1 MIMAHK
7 LKIGVVGVGFGAQVH
22 IPAFQSEGLDVIAV
36 AARREE
42 RAKETAEK
50 FDIPNF
56 FSDYELMLEL
66 NDLDA
71 VSIATP
77 VHLHLPI
84 VLAALKAGKHVICEK
99 PFSTDQATA
108 KEMLNAAN
116 ESKKTAMI
124 AHEFRFSS
132 GRSRVKELID
142 EGHIGELQMA
152 LVTLVTGPRRPIK
165 PRPLTDRDV
174 AENGGGFL
182 FGLGSHYID
191 ALRQWFGE
199 ISSVSGTTRTHYP
212 DRINEETGNIVQS
225 NADDTFQFRVEFAS
239 GGWATMVASSAA
251 PYGPGGRMEVYGTD
265 GTLITPHV
273 GPGMNPPAHGKI
285 LAAKLGQE
293 SLNEETIP
301 DRLQPFEDDRDDR
314 LMPFRLLTREFL
326 RGIDEGISP
335 APNFY
340 DGYRCQQ
347 ILDGIRESSLTGN
360 EVQIEL

>member
-1 MIMAHK
+1 MMANK

-36 AARREE
+36 TARREE
-42 RAKETAEK
+42 RAKETAK
-50 FDIPNF
+50 NFDIPNF
-56 FSDYELMLEL
+56 FSDYESMLQL
-66 NDLDA
+66 DDLDA

-77 VHLHLPI
+77 VHLHLPV

-108 KEMLNAAN
+108 KQMLDAAN
-116 ESKKTAMI
+116 ASTQTTMI

-142 EGHIGELQMA
+142 EGYIGELQMA

-199 ISSVSGTTRTHYP
+199 ITAVSGTTRTHYP
-212 DRINEETGNIVQS
+212 DRINQDTGDTVQS
-225 NADDTFQFRVEFAS
+225 NADDTFQFTVRFAR
-239 GGWATMVASSAA
+239 GGWATMVGSSAA
-251 PYGPGGRMEVYGTD
+251 PYGPGGRMEVYGSD
-265 GTLITPHV
+265 GTLITPHA

-285 LAAKLGQE
+285 LAAKLGDE
-293 SLNEETIP
+293 SLSEETIP
-301 DRLQPFEDDRDDR
+301 DRLQPFADDRDDR

-326 RGIDEGISP
+326 HGIEEGISP

-347 ILDGIRESSLTGN
+347 ILDGIRESDLTGN
-360 EVQIEL
+360 EVQIDL

>member
-1 MIMAHK
+1 MANR

-36 AARREE
+36 TARREE

-50 FDIPNF
+50 FNIPSF
-56 FSDYELMLEL
+56 FSDYESMLKL
-66 NDLDA
+66 DDLDA

-77 VHLHLPI
+77 VQLHLPV

-108 KEMLNAAN
+108 KQMLDVAN
-116 ESKKTAMI
+116 ESKQTAMI

-132 GRSRVKELID
+132 GRTRVKELID
-142 EGHIGELQMA
+142 EGYIGELHMA
-152 LVTLVTGPRRPIK
+152 LVTLVTGPKRPVK
-165 PRPLTDRDV
+165 PRSLTDRDI

-199 ISSVSGTTRTHYP
+199 ITAVSGKTEAHYP
-212 DRINEETGNIVQS
+212 DRLNQDTGDIVQS
-225 NADDTFQFRVEFAS
+225 NADDTFQFTVQFAN
-239 GGWATMVASSAA
+239 GGWATMVGSSAA
-251 PYGPGGRMEVYGTD
+251 PYGPGGRMEVYGSD
-265 GTLITPHV
+265 GTLVTPHTS
-273 GPGMNPPAHGKI
+273 PGMNPPAHGTI
-285 LAAKLGQE
+285 FAAKVG
-293 SLNEETIP
+293 EENLSEQTIP
-301 DRLQPFEDDRDDR
+301 DRLQPFTDDRDNR

-326 RGIDEGISP
+326 RGIEEGISP

-347 ILDGIRESSLTGN
+347 ILDAIRKSSSEGH
-360 EVQIEL
+360 EVEIDL